1 MMYHPIG
8 ILRGFTDIHII
19 TYHFVCKLMW
29 CLTFQ
34 KSNANW
40 TLKNYMQC
48 KFLSFLLIKKFFLGV
63 LGIRDKSTLLPDSDI
78 HHHSQFRCH
87 TSHILTLP
95 VHCVSPPS
103 QSLTRI
109 TTTTGMFEQT
119 MFVWMCSVF
128 RLRLESSERE
138 MIHSNGV

>member
-1 MMYHPIG
+1 
-8 ILRGFTDIHII
+8 
-19 TYHFVCKLMW
+19 
-29 CLTFQ
+29 
-34 KSNANW
+34 
-40 TLKNYMQC
+40 MQC

-138 MIHSNGV
+138 MIHSNGVQQTMRVTGMQCATDFVNCPFRQSDICLSRDSMSQI